1 VIPLETAMGRKR
13 AIDQSSC
20 NKDYSCLNGFCPS
33 FVTIEGGK
41 LKKPAPTM
49 PVGEVLPEPALP
61 ALKDPFNILVTG
73 IGGTGVVTIGA
84 LLGMAAHL
92 EGKGCSIMDMTGLA
106 QKGGAVFSHIRI
118 ASRPEEIH
126 AVRVAAGNADLLL
139 GCDIVVAATYDAL
152 AKGRTGHS
160 RAIVN
165 SHETI
170 TADFTRDPDW
180 RFPGQTLR
188 SAIEAAVGPGA
199 AEFVDATNLATA
211 LIGDSIATNL
221 FMLGL
226 AYQRGL
232 IPVSAAAIEQAI
244 DLNRTA
250 AKENKLA
257 FHWGRRAAIDLAGVQ
272 KAAEKVSAAARQI
285 PESLDEIIA
294 HRMGH
299 LTRYQ
304 NAAYAGRYRALVDKV
319 IAAERAAMPG
329 SQALSIAVA
338 KYYAKLLAYKDE
350 YEVAR
355 LHVDPLFRERIAAQF
370 EGDYQL
376 HFHLAP
382 PAVSHADPVTGRI
395 KKKEFGPWM
404 MKAFGVLARLKWLRG
419 TAFDPFA
426 RSQDRKLERRLIA
439 EYEALV
445 AEILAGLSAEN
456 HATAVALAA
465 LPEQI
470 RGYGH
475 IKEGNAASVRKRQD
489 ELLAAFRSPSP
500 STTRRAAE

>member
-1 VIPLETAMGRKR
+1 
-13 AIDQSSC
+13 
-20 NKDYSCLNGFCPS
+20 
-33 FVTIEGGK
+33 
-41 LKKPAPTM
+41 
-49 PVGEVLPEPALP
+49 
-61 ALKDPFNILVTG
+61 
-73 IGGTGVVTIGA
+73 
-84 LLGMAAHL
+84 
-92 EGKGCSIMDMTGLA
+92 MDMTGLA
-106 QKGGAVFSHIRI
+106 QKGGAVFSHVRI

-139 GCDIVVAATYDAL
+139 GCDIVVAATFDAL
-152 AKGRTGHS
+152 AKGRVGHS

-170 TADFTRDPDW
+170 TADFTRDPDY
-180 RFPGQTLR
+180 RFPGQTLK

-199 AEFVDATNLATA
+199 AEFVDATGLATA

-221 FMLGL
+221 FMLGY

-232 IPVSAAAIEQAI
+232 IPVSAAAIERAI

-250 AKENKLA
+250 AKENTLA
-257 FHWGRRAAIDLAGVQ
+257 FQWGRRAAVDLAGVET
-272 KAAEKVSAAARQI
+272 AAARTRVEARQI
-285 PESLDEIIA
+285 PEMLDEIIA
-294 HRMGH
+294 HRTAH

-304 NAAYAGRYRALVDKV
+304 NAAYAERYRKLVDRV

-329 SQALSIAVA
+329 TQALSIAAA

-355 LHVDPLFRERIAAQF
+355 LHADPVFRERIAAQF
-370 EGDYQL
+370 EGDYKL

-382 PAVSHADPVTGRI
+382 PALSHADPVTGRI

-404 MKAFGVLARLKWLRG
+404 MAVFGVLVRLKWLRG

-426 RSQDRKLERRLIA
+426 RSEDRKLERRLIA
-439 EYEALV
+439 EYETLI
-445 AEILAGLSAEN
+445 AEIVGGLSAEN
-456 HATAVALAA
+456 HATAVALAS
-465 LPEQI
+465 LPEQV

-475 IKEGNAASVRKRQD
+475 IKEANVDSMQKRRE
-489 ELLAAFRSPSP
+489 ELLAVFRSPAS
-500 STTRRAAE
+500 TRRAAE

>member
-1 VIPLETAMGRKR
+1 VR
-13 AIDQSSC
+13 
-20 NKDYSCLNGFCPS
+20 
-33 FVTIEGGK
+33 
-41 LKKPAPTM
+41 
-49 PVGEVLPEPALP
+49 
-61 ALKDPFNILVTG
+61 
-73 IGGTGVVTIGA
+73 IG
-84 LLGMAAHL
+84 
-92 EGKGCSIMDMTGLA
+92 
-106 QKGGAVFSHIRI
+106 
-118 ASRPEEIH
+118 SRPEEIH

-139 GCDIVVAATYDAL
+139 GCDIVVAATYDSL
-152 AKGRTGHS
+152 AKGRVGHT
-160 RAIVN
+160 RAIMN

-170 TADFTRDPDW
+170 TADFTRDPDY

-188 SAIEAAVGPGA
+188 AAIEAAVGPGA
-199 AEFVDATNLATA
+199 AEFVDATGLATA

-221 FMLGL
+221 FMLGI

-232 IPVSAAAIEQAI
+232 IPVSAAAIEQAV

-257 FHWGRRAAIDLAGVQ
+257 FLWGRRAAVDLAGVQ
-272 KAAEKVSAAARQI
+272 KAADKMSAAARQI
-285 PESLDEIIA
+285 PETLDDIIA

-304 NAAYAGRYRALVDKV
+304 NAAYAARYRALVDKV
-319 IAAERAAMPG
+319 MAAERAIVPG
-329 SQALSIAVA
+329 SQALSVAVA

-355 LHVDPLFRERIAAQF
+355 LHADPAFRERIAAQF
-370 EGDYQL
+370 EGDYAL

-382 PAVSHADPVTGRI
+382 PAVSRVDPATGRI
-395 KKKEFGPWM
+395 RKREFGPWM
-404 MKAFGVLARLKWLRG
+404 MTAFGVLARLKWLRG
-419 TAFDPFA
+419 TALDPFA
-426 RSQDRKLERRLIA
+426 RSEDRKLERRLIA
-439 EYEALV
+439 DYEALV

-465 LPEQI
+465 LPEQV

-475 IKEGNAASVRKRQD
+475 VKEGNVASVRKRQD